1 MADPTPD
8 DDPTTM
14 DRRRFLTSL
23 ALGAGGAAVG
33 LTGCSGSGAPDSLI
47 GRIADDTPEPTPTP
61 IVPDTVTTAGPS
73 DDRVLVVIELEGG
86 NDGLDTLV
94 PYGDPRYV
102 DHRPTVGVDLET
114 VLAIDDEVGLNPNLA
129 ALHASGGAVLEGV
142 GMADPDLSHFE
153 SARRWWTGD
162 VTGNAT
168 FATGFLGRV
177 CDQLAGDEPVTGVSI
192 GRGAAPTMR
201 SDHAV
206 TLSVPDPWAGGGLT
220 ATEWPFA
227 MAARQGLAT
236 IASNPDGSPLQQL
249 AGANMTR
256 ALDFLDVLGTLPE
269 RDVDTYPGSQVSFQL
284 QTCARLLA
292 GETGVRVIHVPWGS
306 FDTHDDHRGSHD
318 YQLMELDE
326 AIAAFRA
333 DLQTLGLAETTL
345 IATTSEFGRRPA
357 ENAAGTDHGTAST
370 MLLAGPV
377 VAGRHGEAPSLRSLD
392 DDGNLVAT
400 IGMDAYYAT
409 LAESWFGVPAADV
422 LPGSVAPLEGIV
434 RAA

>member
-1 MADPTPD
+1 MIDPTPTD
-8 DDPTTM
+8 ATGM
-14 DRRRFLTSL
+14 DRRRFLASL

-33 LTGCSGSGAPDSLI
+33 LTACSGGDPDDTSVFS
-47 GRIADDTPEPTPTP
+47 RIAEDQPQPTPTP
-61 IVPDTVTTAGPS
+61 IVPESVSAAGPS
-73 DDRVLVVIELEGG
+73 EDRVLVIIELEGG

-94 PYGDPRYV
+94 PYGDPRYL
-102 DHRPTVGVDLET
+102 DHRPTVGVDLQT
-114 VLAIDDEVGLNPNLA
+114 VLALDDEVGFNPNLA
-129 ALHASGGAVLEGV
+129 AWHASGGAVVEGV

-162 VTGNAT
+162 ITGTAT
-168 FATGFLGRV
+168 FATGFLGRL
-177 CDQLAGDEPVTGVSI
+177 CDHLAGDEPVTGVSI

-220 ATEWPFA
+220 ATDWPFA

-236 IASNPDGSPLQQL
+236 IAANPDGSPLHQL
-249 AGANMTR
+249 AGANMSR
-256 ALDFLDVLGTLPE
+256 ALDFLDVLAELPE
-269 RDVDTYPGSQVSFQL
+269 RENEAYPGSQISFQL

-292 GETGVRVIHVPWGS
+292 GGTGVRVIHVPWGS

-318 YQLMELDE
+318 YQLMEFDE
-326 AIAAFRA
+326 AVAAFRS

-357 ENAAGTDHGTAST
+357 ENAGGTDHGTASA

-377 VAGRHGEAPSLRSLD
+377 VAGRHGEPASLRKLD
-392 DDGNLVAT
+392 DDDNLIAT
-400 IGMDAYYAT
+400 VGMDQYYAT
-409 LAESWFGVPAADV
+409 LADAWFGVPAGDV
-422 LPGSVAPLEGIV
+422 LPSSPTAIEGLV
-434 RAA
+434 TGA